1 MSDNIQVTAGS
12 GTTIAA
18 DDISGVLH
26 QRVKLTWGVDGSATD
41 ASATNPLP
49 VTPYASENHL
59 GEVGGRTIIIS
70 ASITRPADTTAYASG
85 DAVADST
92 SSPSVLTFSR
102 AARINQG
109 SCVIIGAVLVDSA
122 NQTTKGDFDLFIF
135 DTTYTANNDNASFAP
150 TDAEMETCL
159 GTIRFSSGN
168 FIVGNAASGASGN
181 ALCPGTMTDNIGF
194 KCGSG
199 STSLF
204 GRLVARSAYTPV
216 YAEKFMIRLRILQD

>member
-26 QRVKLTWGVDGSATD
+26 QRVKLTWGVDGTATD
-41 ASATNPLP
+41 TSASNPLP
-49 VTPYASENHL
+49 VAQVAGENHI
-59 GEVGGRTIIIS
+59 GEVGGRTVIIS

-92 SSPSVLTFSR
+92 SAPSVLTFTNAS
-102 AARINQG
+102 RINQG
-109 SCVIIGAVLVDSA
+109 SGVIIGAVLIDEA
-122 NQTTKGDFDLFIF
+122 NQTTKGDFDLLIF
-135 DTTYTANNDNASFAP
+135 DTTYSANNDNAAFAP
-150 TDAEMETCL
+150 SDAEMETCL

-181 ALCPGTMTDNIGF
+181 AICPGTLTDNIGF
-194 KCGSG
+194 RCGSG
-199 STSLF
+199 TSSLF

-216 YAEKFMIRLRILQD
+216 SAEKFMIRLRILQD